1 MHATDIRHAALAA
14 AISAIA
20 FALSPHAT
28 SGATAAGRAD
38 EAAGANRA
46 GDIEP
51 ARPTRVGRIVF
62 VCADALPVTFADRPC
77 SPGAESRQVRVLE
90 PPPGRAP
97 SLAPPVG
104 TASTRPESLR
114 PAAAADASDPRAE
127 RCHTLLEQRDRLNDR
142 MRAGYSARQA
152 GQLWNR
158 WRDLGRDIYAARC

>member
-1 MHATDIRHAALAA
+1 MHATDIWHAALAA

-38 EAAGANRA
+38 DAAGANRA
-46 GDIEP
+46 GDVAP

-77 SPGAESRQVRVLE
+77 SPAAESRQLRVLE

-158 WRDLGRDIYAARC
+158 WRDLGREIYAARC

>member
-1 MHATDIRHAALAA
+1 MHASAIRHAALAA

-20 FALSPHAT
+20 VALSPHAT

-38 EAAGANRA
+38 EAAGAHRA
-46 GDIEP
+46 GDVEP

-77 SPGAESRQVRVLE
+77 SPAAESRQLRVLE
-90 PPPGRAP
+90 PPSGRAP

-104 TASTRPESLR
+104 TASTRPASVR
-114 PAAAADASDPRAE
+114 PAAEADASDPRTE
-127 RCHTLLEQRDRLNDR
+127 RCRTLLEQRDRLNDR

-158 WRDLGRDIYAARC
+158 WRDLGREIYAARC